1 MLDEKD
7 RSTSILEK
15 VFRSAFPIHDQQN
28 RLTLTYK
35 NSEIIKPKYTVRE
48 CMERGL
54 TYSVS
59 LKMNISLTIWNRD
72 EKTGE
77 KLDPKEIKDQSV
89 FVRDIPLMTDRTS
102 FIVNGVERVIVNQ
115 LHRSPGVI
123 FKEEEAVVAG
133 GSKQLYSA
141 QIIPDRG
148 SWLYFEYDSKEILY
162 ARINKR
168 RKIPVT
174 ILFRALDYTKEDI
187 VKLFYPTK
195 EIFIKDGRFLVK
207 FDPKDFTGRAEYDV
221 KDLDG
226 NTIVSVGKRLTKKK
240 AQKLID
246 DGLEWIEYP
255 VDILM
260 DRYLSSPVIDQESGE
275 VLYDSVTPLDE
286 NKLKKMIEQGIDTIE
301 VIDDLAE
308 GSDRSII
315 NAFIADNESLRLL
328 KQTEEIEDEN
338 LLSAIRIYKV
348 MRPGEPVTP
357 EAAKAFLKQLFFDP
371 ERYDLTEV
379 GRMKMNHK
387 LGLNTPDYVTVLT
400 SEDLINTVKYLIK
413 VKNGQGHIDDRDH
426 LGNRRIRA
434 IGELLGNELHNG
446 LIKMQKAIKDKMTTI
461 SGSLDELM
469 PHDLINS
476 KMITNTILEFFSSGQ
491 LFTVYGS
498 DKPTFRSNTQKKTL
512 SSW

>member
-1 MLDEKD
+1 MLNSLHSGNRLRIDFSKTPREIEIPNLLQLQQKSYENFLMLDEKD
-7 RSTSILEK
+7 RSASILEK

-28 RLTLTYK
+28 RLTLSYK
-35 NSEIIKPKYTVRE
+35 NSEIIKSKYTVRE

-59 LKMNISLTIWNRD
+59 LKMNIALTIWNRD

-77 KLDPKEIKDQSV
+77 RLDPKEIKEQAV

-123 FKEEEAVVAG
+123 FKEEESTVAG
-133 GSKQLYSA
+133 GKQLYSA

-148 SWLYFEYDSKEILY
+148 SWLYFEYDAKEILY

-187 VKLFYPTK
+187 VKLFYSTK

-207 FDPKDFTGRAEYDV
+207 FNADDFAGRADYDV

-226 NTIVSVGKRLTKKK
+226 NVIVSAGKRLTKKK

-275 VLYDSVTPLDE
+275 VLYDSVTALDE
-286 NKLKKMIEQGIDTIE
+286 NKLKRMVEQGVESIE

-371 ERYDLTEV
+371 ER
-379 GRMKMNHK
+379 
-387 LGLNTPDYVTVLT
+387 
-400 SEDLINTVKYLIK
+400 
-413 VKNGQGHIDDRDH
+413 
-426 LGNRRIRA
+426 
-434 IGELLGNELHNG
+434 
-446 LIKMQKAIKDKMTTI
+446 
-461 SGSLDELM
+461 
-469 PHDLINS
+469 
-476 KMITNTILEFFSSGQ
+476 
-491 LFTVYGS
+491 
-498 DKPTFRSNTQKKTL
+498 
-512 SSW
+512 